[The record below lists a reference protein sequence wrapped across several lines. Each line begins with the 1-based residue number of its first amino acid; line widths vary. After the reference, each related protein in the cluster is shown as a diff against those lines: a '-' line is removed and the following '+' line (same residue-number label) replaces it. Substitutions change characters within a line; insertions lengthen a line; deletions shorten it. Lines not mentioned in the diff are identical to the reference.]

1 MDTSQDVITD
11 FVNILTFNTVFL
23 PCTSEGSSATLILH
37 MEETSSTFAQSLRVA
52 CGTVELKLGLTI
64 LEPETQIIPGQFTQ
78 ILIRY

>member
-1 MDTSQDVITD
+1 MDTSQDGIID
-11 FVNILTFNTVFL
+11 SVNILTFNTVFL

-37 MEETSSTFAQSLRVA
+37 MEGTSAFAQSLRVA

-64 LEPETQIIPGQFTQ
+64 LESETQIIPGQFTQ